1 MENNTS
7 KQIILFATE
16 NAHKVQE
23 VRNLLSD
30 FPFEIQTLTDYPE
43 IIMPPEDAETFEGN
57 ALLKARYVSGITKH
71 LVVADDSGLEV
82 DALHGAPGVR
92 SKRYS
97 EEQTDDANNKKL
109 LRELQDVSNRS
120 ARFVC
125 AVAIV
130 NGEKETVYRGTCE
143 GDIAL
148 QPSGK
153 EGFGYDPLFVPHAHP
168 QKSMAELSMEEKN
181 KISHRGNAFVHLLD
195 KINSVL

>member
-1 MENNTS
+1 MENKTS
-7 KQIILFATE
+7 SQIILFATE

-30 FPFEIQTLTDYPE
+30 FPFEIQTLTDYPQ

-57 ALLKARYVSGITKH
+57 ALIKARHVSKITNH

-82 DALHGAPGVR
+82 DALNGEPGVR

-97 EEQTDDANNKKL
+97 EEQTDDGNNKKL
-109 LRELQDVSNRS
+109 LRELQNISDRS

-130 NGEKETVYRGTCE
+130 NGEKEIVYRGTYE
-143 GDIAL
+143 GNIAL
-148 QPSGK
+148 KPTGK
-153 EGFGYDPLFVPHAHP
+153 EGFGYDPVFVPQTHP

>member
-1 MENNTS
+1 MENKTS

-57 ALLKARYVSGITKH
+57 ALIKARYVSEITKH

-82 DALHGAPGVR
+82 DALLGAWC
-92 SKRYS
+92 SFKRYS

-109 LRELQDVSNRS
+109 LRRTP
-120 ARFVC
+120 RC
-125 AVAIV
+125 I
-130 NGEKETVYRGTCE
+130 K
-143 GDIAL
+143 
-148 QPSGK
+148 
-153 EGFGYDPLFVPHAHP
+153 
-168 QKSMAELSMEEKN
+168 
-181 KISHRGNAFVHLLD
+181 
-195 KINSVL
+195 SVLDLSVPLLL